1 VNLLNILLVFLI
13 ATSCIKVGENEE
25 YGHQR
30 SSLRRKIYQKEC
42 KTALLIEKVFV
53 YYEARR
59 RQSRRQNPSKSKNA
73 RLHRGKK

>member
-13 ATSCIKVGENEE
+13 ATSCIKVGKNEE

-42 KTALLIEKVFV
+42 KTALLIEKVFGTMKQ
-53 YYEARR
+53 EDADLEDKI
-59 RQSRRQNPSKSKNA
+59 QANP
-73 RLHRGKK
+73 RMQDYTVEKK